1 MMLLLACSS
10 WSLDPVEVVPH
21 EVERVIVVGAGMSGL
36 TAARALHDQG
46 YEVIVLEARDRL
58 GGRTW
63 TEDVGGATLDLG
75 GAWIHGPRGNP
86 LAEMV
91 DDWEPWEP
99 FSGPV
104 FGPDGEVDGAVLR
117 AGAAFSRNTADYS
130 GPSWAEGVQQW
141 LDDEGWTGPDRELRR
156 IAAEQGAM
164 ELDVG
169 GPASLASL
177 EHWDHA
183 DWFPGGDHAPVGGYV
198 TLVDRLAAPLDI
210 RLNEVVTAIEQ
221 TESGVTVTASQDF
234 EGSHVIV
241 TVPLGV
247 LKAGSIDFEPDLPA
261 TKTDAINALG
271 MGGLEK
277 VVLVYDEIWWDEGT
291 GVTLLQQGGMPSCI
305 DFAEPSGAPALVC
318 LYGGQNAL
326 DWQASLGDESLVA
339 LARATTGLWGEPTDP
354 VTTYVTHWGTDP
366 FSLGGYSYVPVGAEP
381 ADFDT
386 LGEPFDRVL
395 FAGEHT
401 IQPHHQTVHGAVLSG
416 LREATRLGAEATLP

>member
-1 MMLLLACSS
+1 MLLLLACSS

-36 TAARALHDQG
+36 TAARALQDQG

-86 LAEMV
+86 LAEMIP
-91 DDWEPWEP
+91 DYSRWEP
-99 FSGPV
+99 FSGTAY
-104 FGPDGEVDGAVLR
+104 GPDGEVSGRIARDGM
-117 AGAAFSRNTADYS
+117 AFSRNTTDYA

-141 LDDEGWTGPDRELRR
+141 LDDEGWTGTDRELRR
-156 IAAEQGAM
+156 VAAEQAAM

-169 GPASLASL
+169 GPAELASL
-177 EHWDHA
+177 EHWDHM
-183 DWFPGGDHAPVGGYV
+183 DWFTGGDHVPEGGYV
-198 TLVDRLAAPLDI
+198 TLVDRLAQTLDI

-221 TESGVTVTASQDF
+221 DEDGVTVTASQDF

-247 LKAGSIDFEPDLPA
+247 LKAGSIDFEPDLPV
-261 TKTDAINALG
+261 TKTDAIEALD

-277 VVLVYDEIWWDEGT
+277 VVLVYEERWWNAGEGVMVLDDT
-291 GVTLLQQGGMPSCI
+291 AMPSCV

-318 LYGGQNAL
+318 LYGGGHILEWQPL
-326 DWQASLGDESLVA
+326 DDDALVA
-339 LARATTGLWGEPTDP
+339 LARQTAARMGDEPEPT
-354 VTTYVTHWGTDP
+354 TTYVTRWHSDP
-366 FSLGGYSYVPVGAEP
+366 FSMGSYSYIPVGAKP